1 MNAKLMT
8 VLVAL
13 AITTGGTARAGKH
26 DAAWAAVGGLVV
38 GVVAGAAISS
48 GSEHTRVVYAPAP
61 VAPVPPVV
69 YAPAPVVY
77 AAPAVVY
84 APAPMVVHRPVCAPR
99 RVMVAAPPVCVL
111 PPPPVYCP
119 PAPCGP
125 VVVHSGRPWRHHH
138 ARPHFSVSV
147 GW

>member
-1 MNAKLMT
+1 MT

-38 GVVAGAAISS
+38 GAVAGAAISS
-48 GSEHTRVVYAPAP
+48 ASERTTVVYAPAP
-61 VAPVPPVV
+61 VAPPPPVV
-69 YAPAPVVY
+69 YAPAP
-77 AAPAVVY
+77 AVVY
-84 APAPMVVHRPVCAPR
+84 VPAPVVVHRPVYAPR
-99 RVMVAAPPVCVL
+99 RVVVAAPPVCVL

-119 PAPCGP
+119 PSPCGP
-125 VVVHSGRPWRHHH
+125 VVVHGGRPWRHHH
-138 ARPHFSVSV
+138 VRPHFSVSV